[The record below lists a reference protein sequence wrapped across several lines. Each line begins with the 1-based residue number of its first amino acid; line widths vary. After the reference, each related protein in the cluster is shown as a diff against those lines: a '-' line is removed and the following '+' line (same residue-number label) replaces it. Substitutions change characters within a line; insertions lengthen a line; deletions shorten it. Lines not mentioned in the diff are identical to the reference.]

1 MAIQALLITDD
12 LFRNTDIPTR
22 RKLAHLVKSVKDSGK
37 LLVYFH
43 QCTFQESRWQCI
55 PASLQIFDFL
65 CRTLNILRCNEQ
77 RLCFFGFKLYHLYLS
92 SYSIRQMVN
101 DLKIAPLFLDKLI
114 ILFLISSYFLQH
126 LSGKY
131 WDENPC

>member
-65 CRTLNILRCNEQ
+65 CRTLNILSARIIH
-77 RLCFFGFKLYHLYLS
+77 GVAKLKTEETPFDETTRYIGSLVFRS
-92 SYSIRQMVN
+92 
-101 DLKIAPLFLDKLI
+101 I
-114 ILFLISSYFLQH
+114 ILF
-126 LSGKY
+126 
-131 WDENPC
+131 D